1 MAMNSKEKP
10 SAAKCGTDN
19 ANLLLAS
26 WNTIIDRFDLARQF
40 FDRMPESDLN
50 GYIDEAR
57 EIFNKNSISWD
68 GILAQYVQKGRI
80 ESARLVGLLSRNLF
94 GRMLGRDE
102 VLWNTMISGYSQ
114 NGELLEAQKMF
125 EESPIQD
132 VFTSTTMVFGYVRN
146 GMLNEARKNYD
157 EMLEKNSVL
166 WNAMMAGHTD
176 LVDKGTEYFYSM
188 DREYG
193 LTGTAQHYTCMIDLL
208 GHTGRLED
216 PQVLMSNMP
225 VEPDATSWSAL
236 LGASRNHGGTKLVEE
251 AAERIFEMG
260 PDNSGMYVFLLDLS
274 AASSRWSGVAGDSV
288 NPEKDIVYAFLE
300 ELDLQMKREGY
311 VSSKNMVLHDME
323 EEEEHMLKFH
333 SEKLAVAFGILTVP
347 SGRPVRVI
355 KNLRVCEDCHNAI
368 RYVSKILGRLRIL
381 WDSNRYHHFDGRFMF
396 LWGLLVTP
404 RRKRPRWTL
413 LFTAS
418 GSVEDKI
425 ESSMFL

>member
-1 MAMNSKEKP
+1 MNSKEKP

-68 GILAQYVQKGRI
+68 GILAQYEQKGRI

-236 LGASRNHGGTKLVEE
+236 LGASRNHGDTKLVEE
-251 AAERIFEMG
+251 AAERIFEME

-274 AASSRWSGVAGDSV
+274 AASSRWSAGDSV
-288 NPEKDIVYAFLE
+288 HPEKDIVYAFLE

-311 VSSKNMVLHDME
+311 ISSKNMVLHDVE

-368 RYVSKILGRLRIL
+368 R
-381 WDSNRYHHFDGRFMF
+381 
-396 LWGLLVTP
+396 
-404 RRKRPRWTL
+404 RKRPRCTL